1 MLRDNIK
8 RQDGFTLMDIIIGVL
23 FLSVAFLATMK
34 ITTDLQR
41 KLDQR
46 DLQIRATSLAN
57 SMMSIVR
64 SVNFDEN
71 FPTSNHTQAVNLGI
85 DGSLL
90 HDDIDDFIS
99 SPMTI
104 ANFGAAAT
112 GFVVTVNVYYV
123 DPTTTPPN
131 LTIPLSGTSFS
142 NFKRIDVSVLHSELN
157 NPVSISAIVTP
168 NDY

>member
-1 MLRDNIK
+1 MLKDRK
-8 RQDGFTLMDIIIGVL
+8 KQDGFTLMDIIIGVL
-23 FLSVAFLATMK
+23 FLSIAFLATMR
-34 ITTDLQR
+34 ITTDLQQ

-46 DLQIRATSLAN
+46 DLQIRGTSLAN

-71 FPTSNHTQAVNLGI
+71 WPTSNHTQAINLGM

-90 HDDIDDFIS
+90 YDDVDDFVS
-99 SPMTI
+99 NPMNI
-104 ANFGAAAT
+104 ANFGAAVN

-131 LTIPLSGTSFS
+131 LTVPLSGTSLS
-142 NFKRIDVSVLHSELN
+142 NFKRIDVSVLHTDLI
-157 NPVSISAIVTP
+157 NPVQISAIVTP

>member
-1 MLRDNIK
+1 MN
-8 RQDGFTLMDIIIGVL
+8 
-23 FLSVAFLATMK
+23 
-34 ITTDLQR
+34 
-41 KLDQR
+41 
-46 DLQIRATSLAN
+46 
-57 SMMSIVR
+57 
-64 SVNFDEN
+64 
-71 FPTSNHTQAVNLGI
+71 
-85 DGSLL
+85 
-90 HDDIDDFIS
+90 IDDFIS